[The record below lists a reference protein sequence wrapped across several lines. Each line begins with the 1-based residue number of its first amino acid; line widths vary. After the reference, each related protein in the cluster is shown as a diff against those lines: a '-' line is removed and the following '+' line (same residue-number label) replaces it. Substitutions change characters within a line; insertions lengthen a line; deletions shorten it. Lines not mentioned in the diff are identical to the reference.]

1 MSPRSL
7 LTVAL
12 ATLVLACGGTA
23 IVDPDDGSGGGLD
36 DDDGTG
42 ASGAGTPTGTSSGTS
57 TGTTTG
63 TPTGQPFV
71 PDGIA
76 APVANT
82 WRLRIASFP
91 VDCPTKDAPAP
102 FDECGWYDIE
112 ISLAVNELVDDFVI
126 TPGSGIG
133 MASFASSEP
142 GGTGDCAGIGG
153 GGELLGNVTIVD
165 VQEDRV
171 LVELG
176 SGWSTVSFDGSLDPV
191 GQHTLALCD

>member
-1 MSPRSL
+1 MRSSL
-7 LTVAL
+7 ALAL
-12 ATLVLACGGTA
+12 ATLLLACGGTA
-23 IVDPDDGSGGGLD
+23 IVDPDDGS
-36 DDDGTG
+36 DDDGSG
-42 ASGAGTPTGTSSGTS
+42 ASGAGTPTGTSTGTATGTS

-63 TPTGQPFV
+63 TPTGQPFE

-76 APVANT
+76 TRVANT

-112 ISLAVNELVDDFVI
+112 ISLAVNELDDDFVI

-133 MASFASSEP
+133 MASFASAEP
-142 GGTGDCAGIGG
+142 GDAPDCPGAGG
-153 GGELLGNVTIVD
+153 GGELFGNVTIVD
-165 VQEDRV
+165 VQDDRV
-171 LVELG
+171 VVELG
-176 SGWSTVSFDGSLDPV
+176 SGWSIVTFDGALSPV